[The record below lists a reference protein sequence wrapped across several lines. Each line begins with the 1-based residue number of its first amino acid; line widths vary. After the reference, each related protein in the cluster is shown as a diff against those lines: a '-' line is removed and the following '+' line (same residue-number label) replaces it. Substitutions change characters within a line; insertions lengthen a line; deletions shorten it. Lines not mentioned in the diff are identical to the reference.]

1 MAKAFLRVPSASL
14 KDQAGDPLRLAVS
27 RELASIYTD
36 VLSEPVPAELRVL
49 IEALEERYKARPFR
63 VVSPEQERGE

>member
-1 MAKAFLRVPSASL
+1 MAEGFLQVPSASL
-14 KDQAGDPLRLAVS
+14 KDEAEDPLRLAVS

-63 VVSPEQERGE
+63 VVSAEQESGK